1 MIGAWL
7 RRRNEKRARD
17 YLRGCGVMDLLAR
30 GDQSEIPPVL
40 YDLYNLHRLVRQRR
54 PTTVL
59 EFGTGFSSLVLAHAL
74 SENLRDHPPAA
85 PAKAKGAPPP
95 SPQVW
100 TVDTNPRWI
109 ENVAQKM
116 PEHLRGMV
124 TFRHSTAEVCELAG
138 QLCHRYVNLPSV
150 VPDFVYLDGPDPADV
165 KGSVNG
171 LSFTLE
177 NGEPRQVVSADMVLL
192 EPSLKTGFF
201 MVVDA
206 RYNNVHF
213 LRHNLRRRYRV
224 HLDRVNR
231 LATFELREHTGRH

>member
-7 RRRNEKRARD
+7 RQRGEARARD
-17 YLRGCGVMDLLAR
+17 YLERCGVMEMLAR
-30 GDQSEIPPVL
+30 GDKAEIPPVL

-54 PTTVL
+54 PTTIL
-59 EFGTGFSSLVLAHAL
+59 EFGVGFSSLVLAHAL
-74 SENLRDHPPAA
+74 AENLRDGPPAR

-95 SPQVW
+95 PPQIW

-116 PEHLRGMV
+116 PAELRGLV
-124 TFRHSTAEVCELAG
+124 TFRHSKAEACEVAG
-138 QLCHRYVNLPSV
+138 QLCHRYVSLPSV

-165 KGSVNG
+165 TGSVNG

-177 NGEPRQVVSADMVLL
+177 SGGPRQVVSADPVLL

-224 HLDRVNR
+224 RSDRVNR
-231 LATFELREHTGRH
+231 LVTFELREHTGRH